1 MPHEIS
7 KYVYAIL
14 GQGQIIIATLD
25 AEEDQNQMDRRPS
38 VTQLVTGHKYPAAM
52 VFPANDD
59 TWAALQMLY
68 EDIPVPE
75 LPLTPNEVMDKLL
88 QQVTYVFAKVSTDSY
103 DDARYNGKMRAVRR
117 RPDGKTSSIDTKN
130 FYVPYDAHG
139 NEIKTV

>member
-1 MPHEIS
+1 MENL
-7 KYVYAIL
+7 VYAIL
-14 GQGQIIIATLD
+14 FDGTVVLG
-25 AEEDQNQMDRRPS
+25 E
-38 VTQLVTGHKYPAAM
+38 LVAGGEGVFESPEVIFDNGSKQYGCAM

-75 LPLTPNEVMDKLL
+75 LPLTPNEIVNKLL
-88 QQVTYVFAKVSTDSY
+88 NNQVYVFAKVSAISY
-103 DDARYNGKMRAVRR
+103 ADARLNCKIRAVRR
-117 RPDGKTSSIDTKN
+117 RPDGSSHSTDTKN

>member
-1 MPHEIS
+1 MDNL
-7 KYVYAIL
+7 VYAIL
-14 GQGQIIIATLD
+14 RDGEVVLG
-25 AEEDQNQMDRRPS
+25 E
-38 VTQLVTGHKYPAAM
+38 LVVGAYERHEQPQVRYNNGDNRAPAAM

-88 QQVTYVFAKVSTDSY
+88 QQVTYVFAKVSAISY
-103 DDARYNGKMRAVRR
+103 ADARLNCKMRAVRR
-117 RPDGKTSSIDTKN
+117 RPDGSSHSIDTKN

>member
-1 MPHEIS
+1 MENL
-7 KYVYAIL
+7 VYAIL
-14 GQGQIIIATLD
+14 FDGTVVLGELVAG
-25 AEEDQNQMDRRPS
+25 AEGVFESPEVIFDNGSKQS
-38 VTQLVTGHKYPAAM
+38 GCAM

-75 LPLTPNEVMDKLL
+75 LPLTPNEIVNKLL
-88 QQVTYVFAKVSTDSY
+88 NDQVYVFAKVSAESY
-103 DDARYNGKMRAVRR
+103 ADARSSGKMRAVRR

>member
-1 MPHEIS
+1 MDNL
-7 KYVYAIL
+7 VYAIL
-14 GQGQIIIATLD
+14 RDGEVVLG
-25 AEEDQNQMDRRPS
+25 E
-38 VTQLVTGHKYPAAM
+38 LVVCAYERHEQPQVMYNNGDNRAPAAM
-52 VFPANDD
+52 VFPANED

-130 FYVPYDAHG
+130 FYVPYDAHS